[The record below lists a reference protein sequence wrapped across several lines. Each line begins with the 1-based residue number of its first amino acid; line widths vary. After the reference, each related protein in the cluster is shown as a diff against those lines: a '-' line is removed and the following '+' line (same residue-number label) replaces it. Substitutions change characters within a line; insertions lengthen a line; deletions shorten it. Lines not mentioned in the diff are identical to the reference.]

1 MPIVLAELRK
11 ELREIR
17 KSMVKPVSRM
27 LKHEVLSEL
36 EKHRPRS
43 DSTKKS
49 EPEPEP
55 KKAVPKKTITKAE
68 EKVEKVVSE
77 TSAPKKVVRKAVEKV
92 ATAEK
97 KSKK

>member
-1 MPIVLAELRK
+1 MPSILADLRRELRD
-11 ELREIR
+11 IR
-17 KSMVKPVSRM
+17 KGMMKPVSRM

-36 EKHRPRS
+36 EKHRPRRS
-43 DSTKKS
+43 DSTK
-49 EPEPEP
+49 EEAPEP

-68 EKVEKVVSE
+68 EKVEKVVAE

-92 ATAEK
+92 EKVVEK